1 MFFLVERR
9 SRTERESTKR
19 ERERKRESRKR
30 ERETRLACNFDSPAP
45 PLSPFL
51 YRFFKKNLLPNFSHE
66 ELHKWCEKT
75 GIKAG
80 KNGIR
85 EHKDRKRGEKK
96 KEKRRKSGKRE
107 GRSNPSSLELSQLPI
122 HSLPLH
128 PSFALIAL
136 ALADLFTDALYLSRS
151 VSPALA
157 SLRASFCPHAEAA
170 NFSNAPLSASAWART
185 VFLAA
190 RGMSILM
197 SVRARRLKLRAL
209 RTASGRS
216 TSACGVGWWRGF
228 GVERERERKRE
239 GVKVSE
245 KERDEENENR
255 ARRSK
260 QSSALQTSVAAGC
273 SVPRFRLPSRSS

>member
-1 MFFLVERR
+1 M
-9 SRTERESTKR
+9 
-19 ERERKRESRKR
+19 
-30 ERETRLACNFDSPAP
+30 
-45 PLSPFL
+45 
-51 YRFFKKNLLPNFSHE
+51 
-66 ELHKWCEKT
+66 
-75 GIKAG
+75 
-80 KNGIR
+80 
-85 EHKDRKRGEKK
+85 GEQQ
-96 KEKRRKSGKRE
+96 KRRKTRIKKERKE
-107 GRSNPSSLELSQLPI
+107 RKERKEKKQLLLSSPLIPTF
-122 HSLPLH
+122 PFLH

-228 GVERERERKRE
+228 GVERERKEE
-239 GVKVSE
+239 G
-245 KERDEENENR
+245 R
-255 ARRSK
+255 
-260 QSSALQTSVAAGC
+260 G
-273 SVPRFRLPSRSS
+273 